1 MPRRYYGPGYSRRT
15 STTSRNM
22 AAARIQRSF
31 RRRRGKRPSRL
42 AKSNRRQLMKLMGS
56 EKTFYDKNIGMDVS
70 TIGTYYPIGL
80 EDLAQGDGEG
90 NRQGDKVVIKSI
102 QLQLYISLKNTLVL
116 NDDAFNNLRLILV
129 KFECPPQGPT
139 PVNTTDILQYD
150 SWFSL
155 YRKRPKIHYSILM
168 DKTYYVDNQEFG
180 TGSASNPKWQPVA
193 KHQATCKTTITF
205 KKGLTVTFDPGSSLV
220 TKNSLALFAISD
232 SVIQGHP
239 GVSGWC
245 RINFLP

>member
-1 MPRRYYGPGYSRRT
+1 MPKKPNYRMTLRPPRRYVHGAR
-15 STTSRNM
+15 
-22 AAARIQRSF
+22 RIQRAYRS
-31 RRRRGKRPSRL
+31 SRL
-42 AKSNRRQLMKLMGS
+42 AKQNRKKINKLIGTTR
-56 EKTFYDKNIGMDVS
+56 TFFDKNIGMDVS

-80 EDLAQGDGEG
+80 EDFAQGDGEG

-102 QLQLYISLKNTLVL
+102 QLQLYLSLKNTLVL
-116 NDDAFNNLRLILV
+116 NDDAFNNIRLILV

-139 PVNTTDILQYD
+139 PVSTTDILQYD

-155 YRKRPKIHYSILM
+155 YRKRPKIHYQILM
-168 DKTYYVDNQEFG
+168 DKTYYLDNQEFG

-193 KHQATCKTTITF
+193 KHQATCKHVIKF
-205 KKGLTVTFDPGSSLV
+205 PKGLTVTFDPGSSLV
-220 TKNSLALFAISD
+220 IKNSLALFAISD

-245 RINFLP
+245 RMNFLP